1 MSLGEMQHLS
11 MLAVA
16 RCGKSAYGAAIRDE
30 LGDVV
35 GKKVTV
41 ATVYVTLIRL
51 EERGLLESDTIPIAG
66 GGAGR
71 PRRVFRV
78 TAKGW
83 DALESTRVAMANMW
97 EGVVRP

>member
-1 MSLGEMQHLS
+1 MGLGEMQHLA

-30 LGDVV
+30 LRDVV
-35 GKKVTV
+35 GKRVTV

-51 EERGLLESDTIPIAG
+51 EERGLLASETAPVEQG
-66 GGAGR
+66 RGGR
-71 PRRVFRV
+71 PRRVFKV

-83 DALESTRVAMANMW
+83 DALENTRIAMARMW
-97 EGVVRP
+97 EGVARP